1 MSYEEE
7 IDAVRELQRSMI
19 EKVKEFQE
27 RERTTMEELC
37 EKVEVRNVKETTE
50 ELRKSIER
58 VKGFKKEFY
67 RINKESRKEMTPIIM
82 AFGRIDRELRK
93 KMREIQ
99 RRFRG

>member
-7 IDAVRELQRSMI
+7 IDAIRELQRSMI

-27 RERTTMEELC
+27 HERVAMEELC
-37 EKVEVRNVKETTE
+37 EKVEGRNAKETLE
-50 ELRKSIER
+50 DLRRSIER

-67 RINKESRKEMTPIIM
+67 KINKESRKEMTPIIM